1 MIPAMLGRIRVL
13 LVEDHAL
20 VREALFMRLS
30 AESDVEI
37 VAQASGL
44 AEAEAALARL
54 APDVILLDF
63 VLGDGDPLHIIPSW
77 KARFRSARVVMLT
90 ASHNGEIAR
99 RALQAGAVGF
109 VCKTDSFEELLGVIR
124 KAARGRVATT
134 PTVQEMLG
142 SGRECGLSDR
152 ELQALRLIAAGK
164 ATREIAAI
172 LGISV
177 KTAERHRENIKSKLR
192 AETSA
197 ALMREAV
204 LRFPDP

>member
-1 MIPAMLGRIRVL
+1 MLGRIRLL

-30 AESDVEI
+30 AERDLEI
-37 VAQASGL
+37 VAQAAGL
-44 AEAEAALARL
+44 AEAEGLL
-54 APDVILLDF
+54 EKFAPDVVLLDF
-63 VLGDGDPLHIIPSW
+63 VLGEGDPLHIISSW
-77 KARFRSARVVMLT
+77 NERFHPVRIVMLT
-90 ASHNGEIAR
+90 ASHNGEIAH
-99 RALQAGAVGF
+99 RALQAGAAGF
-109 VCKTDSFEELLGVIR
+109 VCKTDSVVELIAAIR
-124 KAARGRVATT
+124 KAARGRTALTT
-134 PTVQEMLG
+134 TVREMLG
-142 SGRECGLSDR
+142 DARESELSDR

-192 AETSA
+192 VETGA

-204 LRFPDP
+204 LRFPSS

>member
-1 MIPAMLGRIRVL
+1 MLGRIRVL

-30 AESDVEI
+30 AESDIDI
-37 VAQASGL
+37 VGQAPGL
-44 AEAEAALARL
+44 AEAETVLERVS
-54 APDVILLDF
+54 PDVILLDF
-63 VLGDGDPLHIIPSW
+63 VLGDGDPLHMIPSW
-77 KARFRSARVVMLT
+77 KTRFRSSRVVMLT
-90 ASHNGEIAR
+90 ASHNGEVAR
-99 RALQAGAVGF
+99 RALQAGAAGF
-109 VCKTDSFEELLGVIR
+109 VCKTDSLEELLGVIR
-124 KAARGRVATT
+124 KVARGRVATT
-134 PTVQEMLG
+134 PTVQGMLG
-142 SGRECGLSDR
+142 AGCESGLSDR

-204 LRFPDP
+204 LRFPDL